1 MNNITKNNIES
12 NNGIEYI
19 KLIRTNR
26 TIRI

>member
-1 MNNITKNNIES
+1 MNDITKNNIES
-12 NNGIEYI
+12 NNDIEYI